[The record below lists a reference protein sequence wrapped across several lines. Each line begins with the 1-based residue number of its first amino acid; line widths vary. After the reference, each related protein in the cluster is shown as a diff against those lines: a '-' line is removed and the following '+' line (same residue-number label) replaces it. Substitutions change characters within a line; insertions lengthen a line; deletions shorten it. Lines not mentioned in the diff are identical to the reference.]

1 MKRIILIAFA
11 LIMLIGA
18 KTLVAQDDN
27 EKNQSEEKI
36 KPWTDVVKNTSDPAS
51 WTWNKNVNTRNAIRG
66 DWDGD
71 GFDEM
76 LYESATKLFSDND
89 DITPLNLPGDLGV
102 FFLINEGDLDGDGG
116 DEISFMSVN
125 RDWSNLNVMRIWSYN
140 GYRWKE
146 ILQTEVHI
154 WDCPNYRPET
164 PEESFTQQWKRKNNY
179 SLSKVVLKLHD
190 GIIDVIGI
198 NPNGRYAIEE
208 IKILDKSASKRKW
221 GMIIQPRDD

>member
-27 EKNQSEEKI
+27 ENIQSEEKI

-51 WTWNKNVNTRNAIRG
+51 WTWNKNVNIRNAIRG